1 MRALSGNRLSIQ
13 MVVIGS
19 FAIVFCIGV
28 LIIPSFH
35 KGFEPIPWLT
45 LVVGAAFGL
54 AITII
59 LSKKAQKILDFIN
72 NSEKERQ
79 TIAKRII
86 LNNVLEIQRSS
97 KYFFDTTVDKDLSTQ
112 EKRALFA
119 TFLPKFKTLITSSQ
133 IFIPSLGNSISS
145 RDVEKIEMHL
155 QLLNDLFLVLEY
167 GNEHQF
173 ENNISQIDN
182 YSQTLIK
189 KLKEIRN

>member
-1 MRALSGNRLSIQ
+1 M
-13 MVVIGS
+13 
-19 FAIVFCIGV
+19 
-28 LIIPSFH
+28 
-35 KGFEPIPWLT
+35 
-45 LVVGAAFGL
+45 VVGAVFGL

-86 LNNVLEIQRSS
+86 LNNILEIQQSS
-97 KYFFDTTVDKDLSTQ
+97 KYFFDTIADKDLPTQ

-145 RDVEKIEMHL
+145 RDVKKIEMHL

-167 GNEHQF
+167 GNDHQF